1 MENEPLFQILCFGRA
16 VLFGTAAGICY
27 ECMGV
32 FRMLGRFWLTSLCD
46 ACFWLITAPASFLF
60 FLRINGGAPRGFLLT
75 AILAGMVLVHCT
87 LGRWTES
94 WTRTAAERLQALRR
108 RRKAF
113 RTKKNASEG
122 EKKL

>member
-1 MENEPLFQILCFGRA
+1 MENEPLFQVLCFGKA
-16 VLFGTAAGICY
+16 MLFGAAAGICY

-46 ACFWLITAPASFLF
+46 ACFWLVTALAAFLF

-75 AILAGMVLVHCT
+75 AILAGMVLVHGT
-87 LGRWTES
+87 LGRWSES
-94 WTRTAAERLQALRR
+94 WTRSVAERLQALRR

-113 RTKKNASEG
+113 CAKKNASEG